1 MTVIIH
7 RVGRIATRRSF
18 QRQHQVFSPASKRQ
32 KSRAVEKGAKDVNAQ
47 SSVEE
52 AKTIPR
58 PDIVPSVPLW
68 QRLGL
73 LSKAFK
79 AYGKAQRENP
89 YTTQVCSSLVIY
101 FCGDLSAQNI
111 GGEKY
116 DLLRTGRNMVIGGI
130 CSIPAYKWFMY
141 LGQSLNYSSKTL
153 SLSAKVVVNQIVFTP
168 IFNTYFF
175 GMQSLLS
182 GDGFA
187 QAWERIKQT
196 VPVSFVNSWKLW
208 PAVTAFSFTYI
219 DPQYRALFAGF
230 IAIGWQSYLSWL
242 NQRAATEQLA
252 RKGMNIIPSDNQT
265 FLKKM
270 PSSE

>member
-1 MTVIIH
+1 MRATVLQYCFCFATHSATHISFEFLRLPPCTKVRAHYSYPYPIVQPYPLYTIITFFSFIILPKSKKLAMTVIIH

-130 CSIPAYKWFMY
+130 CSIPAYKWCVGT
-141 LGQSLNYSSKTL
+141 GQML
-153 SLSAKVVVNQIVFTP
+153 
-168 IFNTYFF
+168 
-175 GMQSLLS
+175 
-182 GDGFA
+182 
-187 QAWERIKQT
+187 
-196 VPVSFVNSWKLW
+196 
-208 PAVTAFSFTYI
+208 
-219 DPQYRALFAGF
+219 
-230 IAIGWQSYLSWL
+230 
-242 NQRAATEQLA
+242 
-252 RKGMNIIPSDNQT
+252 
-265 FLKKM
+265 
-270 PSSE
+270 